1 MEGGERC
8 NAGAADFLASLL
20 SPSCKYFP
28 FVALDSPLRM
38 HLLLL
43 LLLFD
48 SSSGESHSLT
58 EEKMELRVEFLEK
71 ALLLLEDKMDNMIE
85 KEVVKV
91 MAKRDADVIRMKE
104 KIKVLEAELE
114 KKNLTMNCCEVK
126 KYPPALMVCAYQDQW
141 REANS
146 TISFDNITA
155 EYTGRREDMMRT
167 NSDVDSEVGPLE
179 VESGTFRSPVRGFY
193 RVTFSGG
200 ADLHP
205 GKVKKTPST
214 TTTTIICR

>member
-1 MEGGERC
+1 
-8 NAGAADFLASLL
+8 
-20 SPSCKYFP
+20 
-28 FVALDSPLRM
+28 
-38 HLLLL
+38 
-43 LLLFD
+43 
-48 SSSGESHSLT
+48 
-58 EEKMELRVEFLEK
+58 MELRVEFLEK

-205 GKVKKTPST
+205 GKVKRLPPPPS
-214 TTTTIICR
+214 TTIICR

>member
-1 MEGGERC
+1 
-8 NAGAADFLASLL
+8 
-20 SPSCKYFP
+20 
-28 FVALDSPLRM
+28 
-38 HLLLL
+38 
-43 LLLFD
+43 
-48 SSSGESHSLT
+48 
-58 EEKMELRVEFLEK
+58 MELRVEFLEK
-71 ALLLLEDKMDNMIE
+71 ALLLLEDKMDIE

-167 NSDVDSEVGPLE
+167 NSDSEVGQLE

-205 GKVKKTPST
+205 GKVKT
-214 TTTTIICR
+214 TTHHHHLQVSQVYLHHNGDPVEESRWLTYSDSENTGITFEHGSRTVVCVITILSCVECL